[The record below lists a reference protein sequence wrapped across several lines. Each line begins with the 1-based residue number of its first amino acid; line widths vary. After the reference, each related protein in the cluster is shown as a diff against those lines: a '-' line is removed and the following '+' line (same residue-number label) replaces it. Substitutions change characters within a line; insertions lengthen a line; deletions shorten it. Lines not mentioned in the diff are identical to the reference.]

1 MSIARCHL
9 IVVDDNLE
17 ILSVF
22 SDLLE
27 AAGYRVTSCAGGLL
41 ALLRIG
47 LDRPD
52 VVILDLKLNDISG
65 FDVYRTLK
73 DAPETA
79 DLPVLFVSGVFLDQ
93 ELLRY
98 RVNDPE
104 VRLLLKPVPEDE
116 LLAEIESARTTA
128 KDRRPRAA

>member
-1 MSIARCHL
+1 M
-9 IVVDDNLE
+9 
-17 ILSVF
+17 
-22 SDLLE
+22 
-27 AAGYRVTSCAGGLL
+27 
-41 ALLRIG
+41 LRIG

-93 ELLRY
+93 ELLRD
-98 RVNDPE
+98 RVNDPDA
-104 VRLLLKPVPEDE
+104 RLLLKPVPEED
-116 LLAEIESARTTA
+116 LLAEIESARATA
-128 KDRRPRAA
+128 KNRRPRAA